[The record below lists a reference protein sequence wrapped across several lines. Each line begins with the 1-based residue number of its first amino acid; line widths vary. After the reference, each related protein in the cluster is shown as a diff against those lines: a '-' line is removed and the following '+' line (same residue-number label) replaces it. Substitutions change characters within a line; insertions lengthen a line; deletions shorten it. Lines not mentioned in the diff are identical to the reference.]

1 MSLTPKWVFRR
12 WVFRRSRAYRRFQQN
27 YDTAREALEAKK
39 KATAPPGWIAG
50 AEALLDK
57 AAARLKEGDLDGA
70 WHSLRAADHGAI
82 PYLDEQELWNREQML
97 GCEAEKI
104 KSEWRQSAIKKL
116 LAGDPDKPG
125 QEGRALRLR
134 DAAVVLTDYY
144 ETQYYKTGM
153 LRDHLRNLLV
163 ISVAALVVFLA
174 LVGLAGTPI
183 TKWPEWDWKTL
194 LGVLLFGVLGACLS
208 ATRKVSGETA
218 GSKIPELATQA
229 SVTVARAILGGIP
242 ALAVY
247 AMLRAKLI
255 QTANLEMPQMLVFA
269 FAAGFSERLVLKV
282 LESMDAAK

>member
-1 MSLTPKWVFRR
+1 MSLTPKWILP
-12 WVFRRSRAYRRFQQN
+12 RSGAYRRFQQN
-27 YDTAREALEAKK
+27 YDTAWQALEAKK
-39 KATAPPGWIAG
+39 KAPAPPAWIAE
-50 AEALLDK
+50 AEALLAK

-70 WHSLRAADHGAI
+70 WHSLRAADHLAI
-82 PYLDEQELWNREQML
+82 PHLDEQELWNREQML
-97 GCEAEKI
+97 SCEAENI

-116 LAGDPDKPG
+116 LGGPPEKPAD
-125 QEGRALRLR
+125 EGRALRLR

-144 ETQYYKTGM
+144 ETQYYKTWM
-153 LRDHLRNLLV
+153 LRDHLRRLLL

-183 TKWPEWDWKTL
+183 TQWPEWDWKTL
-194 LGVLLFGVLGACLS
+194 LAVLLFGVLGACLS

-218 GSKIPELATQA
+218 ASKNPERATEDA
-229 SVTVARAILGGIP
+229 VTFSRTILGGIP

-282 LESMDAAK
+282 LESVDAGQEKKP